1 MYSNSKEQ
9 ISLEEA
15 YRSVHLEK
23 VEECDCGCGHCNDH
37 KEEKCKECDKVDCDC
52 LTEEGL
58 DPSSVVDAA
67 TTVINSDP
75 DEITRHLFQFLSEVA
90 GVATLT
96 LYMSKD
102 QLARKIDGVIRSH
115 KIQSLI
121 KQKKQLEGS
130 HDMSDLIKG
139 HNLNV
144 EIARL
149 GGYEFLEQIHGKEP
163 ASIARAIESG
173 LDKLK
178 SKIQKR

>member
-15 YRSVHLEK
+15 YRNVHLEK
-23 VEECDCGCGHCNDH
+23 VEECDCGSGHCEDY
-37 KEEKCKECDKVDCDC
+37 KKEKCEDCYELECEC
-52 LTEEGL
+52 LTEEGV

-67 TTVINSDP
+67 KTVINSDP
-75 DEITRHLFQFLSEVA
+75 DEITRHLYQFLSEVA
-90 GVATLT
+90 GLATLT
-96 LYMSKD
+96 LYLSKD
-102 QLARKIDGVIRSH
+102 QLTRKIDGVIRSH

-121 KQKKQLEGS
+121 KQKKELEGS

-139 HNLNV
+139 HNLSV

-149 GGYEFLEQIHGKEP
+149 GGYEFLEQLHGKEP

-178 SKIQKR
+178 SKMHKK